1 VQVKFRHGLIVG
13 LAAGYVLGAKAGRQ
27 RYDQIRKV
35 TETVA
40 SVPPVRQ
47 LIDETKELADAGT
60 TKAREIVSDQ
70 LQSVSEHVRDIA
82 REKLG

>member
-1 VQVKFRHGLIVG
+1 MKFRHGLVVG

-27 RYDQIRKV
+27 RYEQIVKV

-40 SVPPVRQ
+40 AVPPIRQ

-60 TKAREIVSDQ
+60 TKAREVVSDQ
-70 LQSVSEHVRDIA
+70 LHAVSEQVRDVA
-82 REKLG
+82 EQKLA

>member
-1 VQVKFRHGLIVG
+1 MKFRHGLVVG

-27 RYDQIRKV
+27 RYEQIVKV

-40 SVPPVRQ
+40 AVPPIRQ

-60 TKAREIVSDQ
+60 TKAREVVSDQ
-70 LQSVSEHVRDIA
+70 LHTVSNQVRDIA
-82 REKLG
+82 EEKLA